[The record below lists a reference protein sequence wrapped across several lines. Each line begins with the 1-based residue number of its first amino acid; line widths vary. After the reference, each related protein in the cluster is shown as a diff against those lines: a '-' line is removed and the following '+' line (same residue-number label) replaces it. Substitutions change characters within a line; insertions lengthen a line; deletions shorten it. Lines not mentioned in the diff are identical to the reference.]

1 MKTSISLAA
10 SAATALLA
18 SVTAIAPAH
27 AQAAPAAV
35 AVLVD
40 MEDVI
45 NSSTAGKGAQ
55 TQLQAQANAL
65 QSRVQ
70 QLRTGFDGEEQA
82 LQKAADGKTMTQPQ
96 LEAKAKDLQT
106 REAAA
111 QNEIQTKQRQLQL
124 NQQYVVK
131 QINDAA
137 QPIITAIM
145 KEKGANVALARG
157 VTLQASD
164 SLDVTNLVT
173 TRLNSALP
181 SVQVNAPAQ
190 PAAAKPQ
197 GR

>member
-1 MKTSISLAA
+1 MTKFATLAA
-10 SAATALLA
+10 SAAVALFSA
-18 SVTAIAPAH
+18 AAVTAPVH
-27 AQAAPAAV
+27 AQAASQAV
-35 AVLVD
+35 IVLVD
-40 MEDVI
+40 MEEVI
-45 NSSTAGKGAQ
+45 NSSNAGKGAQ

-70 QLRTGFDGEEQA
+70 QLRTGFDSEEQA
-82 LQKAADGKTMTQPQ
+82 LQKAVDGKTMTQQ
-96 LEAKAKDLQT
+96 QIEAKAKDLQT

-111 QNEIQTKQRQLQL
+111 QNEIAGKQRQLQL

-145 KEKGANVALARG
+145 KEKGANIALARG

-164 SLDVTNLVT
+164 ALDITNLVT

-190 PAAAKPQ
+190 PAPAKPQ

>member
-1 MKTSISLAA
+1 MS
-10 SAATALLA
+10 
-18 SVTAIAPAH
+18 TAIVAPAH
-27 AQAAPAAV
+27 AQAVPAASI
-35 AVLVD
+35 VLVD

-45 NSSTAGKGAQ
+45 NSCNAGKGAQ

-82 LQKAADGKTMTQPQ
+82 LQKAVDGKTMTQPQ
-96 LEAKAKDLQT
+96 IEAKAKDLQT

-111 QNEIQTKQRQLQL
+111 QNEIGTKQRQLQL

-145 KEKGANVALARG
+145 KEKGANIALARG
-157 VTLQASD
+157 ATLQASD
-164 SLDVTNLVT
+164 ALDITNLVT

-190 PAAAKPQ
+190 PAAPAAKSQ